1 MRQPLVL
8 ASPDPSRAAR
18 QEVRSLTSSTPD
30 ALWSSPAL
38 KALRPDVVT
47 CTDLRLGPDLDGCS
61 LSVPAGARLLIV
73 SDPETTASTLLR
85 VLAGLSRARQGEVHL
100 AGSAD
105 STSEGWGRRVAY
117 LAPNPGL
124 HAWMTPTEAL
134 HLAGRLLGL
143 PQEEATRRV
152 ARAMDWTRIPA
163 AAAGG
168 PIRRGGLSLLQRT
181 GLAAALV
188 GDPEVLLLD
197 EPLRAIDEH
206 ERSSLLKLPGQRRT
220 IVMASRYPASEA
232 GLVAHVA
239 YLRRGRIELIAP
251 VTALER
257 AELPLSHR
265 GIVALAELKAM
276 GSPRPGAAP
285 A

>member
-1 MRQPLVL
+1 M
-8 ASPDPSRAAR
+8 
-18 QEVRSLTSSTPD
+18 
-30 ALWSSPAL
+30 
-38 KALRPDVVT
+38 
-47 CTDLRLGPDLDGCS
+47 DGCS

-73 SDPETTASTLLR
+73 SDPEATASTLLR
-85 VLAGLSRARQGEVHL
+85 VLAGLSRARHGEVHL

-105 STSEGWGRRVAY
+105 PTSDGWGRRVAY
-117 LAPNPGL
+117 LGPTPGL
-124 HAWMTPTEAL
+124 HTWMTPTETL
-134 HLAGRLLGL
+134 RLAGRLLGL
-143 PQEEATRRV
+143 PRDETARRV
-152 ARAMDWTRIPA
+152 EQALDWTHISTEVA
-163 AAAGG
+163 AR
-168 PIRRGGLSLLQRT
+168 PMRRGGLPLLQRT

-197 EPLRAIDEH
+197 EPLRAIDED
-206 ERSSLLKLPGQRRT
+206 ERSSLLKLPGRRRT

-265 GIVALAELKAM
+265 GIVALAELKAS
-276 GSPRPGAAP
+276 GTPAPGAAP